1 MTIEERKERE
11 KEMRRLQIIDAAKKV
26 FASKGFCDATVE
38 EIAQQ
43 AELSPA
49 ALYLYFKNKDELHAV
64 LHIKI
69 LKLLVEKIENIY
81 HRDGLSS
88 EEKIKALA
96 IALYEVY
103 ESDPLIL
110 IDIFQSQSSES
121 IRKLSPKI
129 LSQIKHYGGNTIRTI
144 ANIFE
149 DGIREEIFL
158 NRDPIALADIV
169 WGLFT
174 GVVLWEETK
183 KGFDP
188 KKDFL
193 KPTLELGIEIISRG
207 VKKN

>member
-11 KEMRRLQIIDAAKKV
+11 KEMRRLQIIDATKKV
-26 FASKGFCDATVE
+26 FASKGFSDATVD
-38 EIAQQ
+38 EIAQE

-49 ALYLYFKNKDELHAV
+49 TLYLYFKNKDELHAV

-69 LKLLVEKIENIY
+69 LKALIEKIENVY
-81 HRDGLSS
+81 HQDISP

-96 IALYEVY
+96 KALYEVY
-103 ESDPLIL
+103 ETDPLIL
-110 IDIFQSQSSES
+110 IDILQSQSTES

-129 LSQIKHYGGNTIRTI
+129 LSQIKHYGGDTIRTI
-144 ANIFE
+144 AKIFE

-169 WGLFT
+169 WGLFS

-188 KKDFL
+188 KKDFI

>member
-1 MTIEERKERE
+1 MSIQERRHRE
-11 KEMRRLQIIDAAKKV
+11 KEMRRLQIMDATKKV

-38 EIAQQ
+38 EIAQE

-49 ALYLYFKNKDELHAV
+49 TLYLYFKNKDELHAA
-64 LHIKI
+64 LHIEI
-69 LKLLVEKIENIY
+69 LKFLIEKMENIY
-81 HRDGLSS
+81 HQDELSP

-96 IALYEVY
+96 KALYEVY
-103 ESDPLIL
+103 ETDPLIL
-110 IDIFQSQSSES
+110 IDILQSQSSES

-129 LSQIKHYGGNTIRTI
+129 LSQIKHYGGDTIKTI
-144 ANIFE
+144 AKIFE

-169 WGLFT
+169 WGLFS

-183 KGFDP
+183 KSFDP
-188 KKDFL
+188 KKDFI

>member
-1 MTIEERKERE
+1 MTIKERKHRE
-11 KEMRRLQIIDAAKKV
+11 KEMRRLQIMDAAKKV

-38 EIAQQ
+38 EIAQE

-49 ALYLYFKNKDELHAV
+49 TLYLYFKNKDELHAV
-64 LHIKI
+64 LHIKT
-69 LKLLVEKIENIY
+69 LKALIEKIENVY
-81 HRDGLSS
+81 HQDISP

-96 IALYEVY
+96 KALYEVY
-103 ESDPLIL
+103 ETDPLIL
-110 IDIFQSQSSES
+110 IDILQSQSTES

-129 LSQIKHYGGNTIRTI
+129 LSQIKHYGGDTIRTI
-144 ANIFE
+144 AKIFE

-169 WGLFT
+169 WGLFS

>member
-1 MTIEERKERE
+1 MTIKERKHRE
-11 KEMRRLQIIDAAKKV
+11 KEMRRLQIMDAAKKV

-38 EIAQQ
+38 EIAQE

-49 ALYLYFKNKDELHAV
+49 TLYLYFKNKDELHAV

-69 LKLLVEKIENIY
+69 LKALIEKIENVY
-81 HRDGLSS
+81 HQDISP

-96 IALYEVY
+96 KALYEVY
-103 ESDPLIL
+103 ETDPLIL
-110 IDIFQSQSSES
+110 IDILQSQSTES

-129 LSQIKHYGGNTIRTI
+129 LSQIKHYGGDTIRTI
-144 ANIFE
+144 AKIFE

-169 WGLFT
+169 WGLFS

-183 KGFDP
+183 RGLDP
-188 KKDFL
+188 KKDFI

>member
-1 MTIEERKERE
+1 MTIKERKHRE
-11 KEMRRLQIIDAAKKV
+11 KEMRRLQIMDAAKKV

-38 EIAQQ
+38 EIAQE

-49 ALYLYFKNKDELHAV
+49 TLYLYFKNKDELHAV

-69 LKLLVEKIENIY
+69 LKALIEKIENVY
-81 HRDGLSS
+81 HQDISP

-96 IALYEVY
+96 KALYEVY
-103 ESDPLIL
+103 ETDPMIL
-110 IDIFQSQSSES
+110 IDILQSQSTES

-129 LSQIKHYGGNTIRTI
+129 LSQIKHYGGDTIRTI
-144 ANIFE
+144 AKIFE

-169 WGLFT
+169 WGLFS

-188 KKDFL
+188 KKDFI

>member
-1 MTIEERKERE
+1 MTIKERKERE
-11 KEMRRLQIIDAAKKV
+11 KEIRRQQIMDSAKKV
-26 FASKGFCDATVE
+26 FASKGFCDATVD
-38 EIAQQ
+38 EIAQE
-43 AELSPA
+43 AELSPGT
-49 ALYLYFKNKDELHAV
+49 LYLYFKNKDELHAV

-69 LKLLVEKIENIY
+69 LKVLIEKIENTY
-81 HRDGLSS
+81 HQDKLSP

-96 IALYEVY
+96 KALYEVY
-103 ESDPLIL
+103 ETDPLIL
-110 IDIFQSQSSES
+110 IDILQSQSTES

-144 ANIFE
+144 AKIFE
-149 DGIREEIFL
+149 DGIRENIFL

-169 WGLFT
+169 WGFFS
-174 GVVLWEETK
+174 GVVLWEEIK
-183 KGFDP
+183 KSFDP

>member
-1 MTIEERKERE
+1 MTIKERKHRE
-11 KEMRRLQIIDAAKKV
+11 KEMRRLQIMDAAKKV

-38 EIAQQ
+38 EIAQE

-49 ALYLYFKNKDELHAV
+49 TLYLYFKNKDELHAV

-69 LKLLVEKIENIY
+69 LKALIEKIENVY
-81 HRDGLSS
+81 HQDISP

-96 IALYEVY
+96 KALYEVY
-103 ESDPLIL
+103 ETDPLIL
-110 IDIFQSQSSES
+110 IDILQSQSTES

-129 LSQIKHYGGNTIRTI
+129 LSQIKHYGGDTIRTI
-144 ANIFE
+144 AKIFE

-169 WGLFT
+169 WGLFS

-188 KKDFL
+188 KKDFI

>member
-11 KEMRRLQIIDAAKKV
+11 KEMRRLQILDAAKKV
-26 FASKGFCDATVE
+26 FASKGFCDATVD
-38 EIAQQ
+38 EIAQE

-49 ALYLYFKNKDELHAV
+49 TLYLYFKNKDELHAV

-69 LKLLVEKIENIY
+69 LEVLIEKIENVY
-81 HRDGLSS
+81 HQDVSP
-88 EEKIKALA
+88 EEKIKAMA
-96 IALYEVY
+96 KALYEVY
-103 ESDPLIL
+103 KTDPLIL
-110 IDIFQSQSSES
+110 TDILQSQSTES

-149 DGIREEIFL
+149 DGIREDIFL

-193 KPTLELGIEIISRG
+193 KPTLELGIEIINRG
-207 VKKN
+207 AKKN